1 MMKEQFE
8 RQVNKLK
15 DRRIILKML
24 QTRINT
30 CTDLKKPQYN

>member
-1 MMKEQFE
+1 MMEEQFE

-30 CTDLKKPQYN
+30 CSDLNKPQYN